1 MGKQWQRI
9 TLGIAIAIFI
19 VTPSWALPMVSS
31 IGVAGIDAVQLH
43 RAPYQ
48 LTGKK
53 IAIGQVEIGRP
64 GQFGWDKA
72 AQNPKFKLEQIFYQN
87 GAAKANTHVEQHAMM
102 VASVMIGREKD
113 AIGVAPDARLYAAA
127 VGNPKLTGQPE
138 ECLSLQ
144 HIATQNGGDVR
155 ATNLSFGE
163 PLERDPRPQASL
175 DGNALFT
182 QCLDWSARAHN
193 VLYLVAGNQGKGGIS
208 IPTDNYNGLNIAYS
222 TIRQGIYTKLDFA
235 NLSEQP
241 IGTATKLKDLEVNN
255 DNRRSIGLVAPGGNL
270 RLYNLAGKAVTANG
284 TSFATPHVTG
294 TVALLQEFG
303 DRQLRARK
311 LIVDKGKLRTTSRNL
326 SSIDRAKSQ
335 ISANLEAHWSL
346 DARRHEVMK
355 AVLLNSADKIKDLGD
370 GLRLG
375 MTRTMLAKNNRD
387 WLESEA
393 YTDRQIPLDYQLGA
407 GQLHAMRAYQ
417 QFSAGQY
424 QPTPSVP
431 PIGWD
436 YNTVGVGTYRDYPIE
451 RPLAEN
457 SWVAMTLAWDRL
469 VELADPNPNNKY
481 DLGDKFRDRGLNHL
495 DLYLMH
501 AEDDNIDR
509 SLWASTSKVDSVQ
522 HLFHQIHDP
531 GKYKIRV
538 HFRQAINLPQQA
550 YALAWWTVPAKN

>member
-1 MGKQWQRI
+1 MGKWQYI
-9 TLGIAIAIFI
+9 VLGIAIALFAIA
-19 VTPSWALPMVSS
+19 PSWALPNVSS
-31 IGVAGIDAVQLH
+31 IGAAGIDAIKLH
-43 RAPYQ
+43 QAPYQ

-102 VASVMIGREKD
+102 VASVMVGRDKD
-113 AIGVAPDARLYAAA
+113 AIGVSPDARLYATA

-138 ECLSLQ
+138 ECLSIQ

-163 PLERDPRPQASL
+163 PLERDPRPNASL

-182 QCLDWSARAHN
+182 QCLDWSARVHN

-208 IPTDNYNGLNIAYS
+208 IPTDNYNGIVVAYS
-222 TIRQGIYTKLDFA
+222 NVRQGIYNKLDFA

-241 IGTATKLKDLEVNN
+241 IGTAIKLKDREVNK
-255 DNRRSIGLVAPGGNL
+255 DNRRSIGIVAPGGNL
-270 RLYNLAGKAVTANG
+270 RLYNLAGKAVNTNG

-303 DRQLRARK
+303 DRQLRARN
-311 LIVDKGKLRTTSRNL
+311 LIASRRMQGKQLAPNPKNL
-326 SSIDRAKSQ
+326 PNLAVNWSI
-335 ISANLEAHWSL
+335 

-407 GQLHAMRAYQ
+407 GQLHAVRAYQ
-417 QFSAGQY
+417 QFSAGEY
-424 QPTPSVP
+424 PPTQSIP
-431 PIGWD
+431 PLGWD
-436 YNTVGVGTYRDYPIE
+436 YRTVDAGMYRDYPLD

-457 SWVAMTLAWDRL
+457 SWVAMTLVWDRL
-469 VELADPNPNNKY
+469 VELDNPNPDGKY
-481 DLGDKFRDRGLNHL
+481 DLGDKFRDRGLNQL
-495 DLYLMH
+495 DLYLMR
-501 AEDDNIDR
+501 AEDDSIDR

-522 HLFHQIHDP
+522 HIFHQIRDP

-538 HFRQAINLPQQA
+538 HFRQTVNLPHQN
-550 YALAWWTVPAKN
+550 YALAWWTVPGK